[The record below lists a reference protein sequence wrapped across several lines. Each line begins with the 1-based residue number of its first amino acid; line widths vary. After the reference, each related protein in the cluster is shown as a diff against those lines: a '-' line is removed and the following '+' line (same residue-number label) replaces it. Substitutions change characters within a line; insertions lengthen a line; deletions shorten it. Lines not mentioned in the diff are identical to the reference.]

1 MRFETFAMER
11 WQSTYECQV
20 DCNLSESGVHPLTFA
35 ELLDMTRLEP
45 DDLLLDY
52 IQSDGTPRLKET
64 IASMYQDAASEN
76 VVVSTGGAEAN
87 YVAMWRLARP
97 GDTVVVLEPAYGQ
110 TQGLARG
117 LGAKVVS
124 WELKEELGW
133 QPEPGSAAELITPGV
148 RLVVVTN
155 PGNPTGS
162 VLGDSARSELLAAVS
177 KVGAWLLVDEVY
189 SGAEVSDDAEAPATP
204 SLWGNWER
212 TIVTNSLSKA
222 YGLPG
227 LRLGWIVAPADLH
240 EDLWSRKDYTT
251 IAPSAVSDAAA
262 ERVLSADVRPR
273 ILARTR
279 GIIRSNL
286 PRLTGWLSD
295 RPDLFSFRAP
305 DAGAICYARYRAD
318 INSTQLAERLRKEK
332 SVLVVPGDHFGM
344 DHYVRLGFGSPAPLL
359 EEALSRIA
367 DLLEEIAPSSAPSRL
382 SAVG

>member
-1 MRFETFAMER
+1 MCIRDRF
-11 WQSTYECQV
+11 
-20 DCNLSESGVHPLTFA
+20 
-35 ELLDMTRLEP
+35 
-45 DDLLLDY
+45 
-52 IQSDGTPRLKET
+52 GT
-64 IASMYQDAASEN
+64 S
-76 VVVSTGGAEAN
+76 
-87 YVAMWRLARP
+87 
-97 GDTVVVLEPAYGQ
+97 
-110 TQGLARG
+110 
-117 LGAKVVS
+117 VVS

-133 QPEPGSAAELITPGV
+133 QPEPGSAAEVITPGV

-295 RPDLFSFRAP
+295 RPDLFS
-305 DAGAICYARYRAD
+305 
-318 INSTQLAERLRKEK
+318 
-332 SVLVVPGDHFGM
+332 
-344 DHYVRLGFGSPAPLL
+344 LL
-359 EEALSRIA
+359 SLIH
-367 DLLEEIAPSSAPSRL
+367 I
-382 SAVG
+382 